1 MHEPLSTLVYAGEQ
15 TNVDTVVVD
24 GQVVLEGGRFAT
36 VDEEA
41 FVREVHDRALALS
54 RRIGTFRLVEGRRFT
69 PFGYDRVRSAV
80 PARPTGDEARS
91 AHPSIE
97 AETATSAAG
106 SEIASVPTGSVVPT
120 PSATPH
126 QS

>member
-1 MHEPLSTLVYAGEQ
+1 VYAGEQ
-15 TNVDTVVVD
+15 SNVDTVVID
-24 GQVVLEGGRFAT
+24 GRVVLDGGRFTT

-69 PFGYDRVRSAV
+69 PFGYDRVRSSASAQ
-80 PARPTGDEARS
+80 PAGEEP
-91 AHPSIE
+91 PSPASSLE
-97 AETATSAAG
+97 VETADDGESASAT
-106 SEIASVPTGSVVPT
+106 TGRTVST